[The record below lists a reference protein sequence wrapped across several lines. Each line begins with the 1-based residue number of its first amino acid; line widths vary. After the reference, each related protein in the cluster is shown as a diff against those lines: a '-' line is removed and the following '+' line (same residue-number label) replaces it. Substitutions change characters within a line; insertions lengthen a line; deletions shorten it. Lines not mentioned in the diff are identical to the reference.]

1 MSSSSGE
8 QVSDDH
14 NNMSDDEEASSNDDD
29 GGLSDVSND
38 QDATR
43 QTQLEPDSL
52 EDDDDNDS
60 FDEGSDE
67 GRIVVD
73 EDVGVR
79 WDTFSRI
86 EQSPTH

>member
-1 MSSSSGE
+1 M
-8 QVSDDH
+8 SDDH
-14 NNMSDDEEASSNDDD
+14 NNMSDDEQASSSDDD

-60 FDEGSDE
+60 SDE
-67 GRIVVD
+67 GNRIVVD

-86 EQSPTH
+86 EPSPTH